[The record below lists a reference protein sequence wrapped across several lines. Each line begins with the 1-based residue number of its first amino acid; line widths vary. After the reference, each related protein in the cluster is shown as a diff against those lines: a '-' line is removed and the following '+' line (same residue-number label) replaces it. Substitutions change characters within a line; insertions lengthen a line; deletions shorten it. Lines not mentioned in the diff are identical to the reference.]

1 MTFAKFMA
9 KHYYITAVLIVLTFG
24 YTVVMPI
31 VRWTTTKS
39 ERQFREDLEA
49 TLLNQTVRIQ
59 NLQAMLDNRIQ
70 MLEENQR
77 KILKALDELKKSS
90 QPPS

>member
-1 MTFAKFMA
+1 MKFAKFMT
-9 KHYYITAVLIVLTFG
+9 KHYYITSVLVVITFG

-49 TLLNQTVRIQ
+49 TLLNQTVKIQ
-59 NLQAMLDNRIQ
+59 NLQDMLDGRIQ
-70 MLEENQR
+70 TLEDNQR
-77 KILKALDELKKSS
+77 EILEALKELKESL